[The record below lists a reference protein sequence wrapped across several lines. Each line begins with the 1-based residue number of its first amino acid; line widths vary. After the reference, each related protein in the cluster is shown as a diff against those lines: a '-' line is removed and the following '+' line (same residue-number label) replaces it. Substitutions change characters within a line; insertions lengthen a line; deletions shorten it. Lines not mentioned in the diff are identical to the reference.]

1 MLDNQKLIVVFQ
13 ACDDY
18 LPLAGKSDDCKFKS
32 LDQRKLKKTQIY
44 GSHNELLDA
53 NNISEESSLG
63 TLKSM
68 RVVSQLE

>member
-1 MLDNQKLIVVFQ
+1 MQIVVFE

-18 LPLAGKSDDCKFKS
+18 LPLSGKSDDCKFKS
-32 LDQRKLKKTQIY
+32 LDQRKLKKTKIY
-44 GSHNELLDA
+44 GSHNELLNT

-63 TLKSM
+63 TLQST